1 MTYETITFEPQGPVG
16 VLTLNRPDKLNAIN
30 QTMVSEIRGV
40 LMEAE
45 ADDDVRV
52 VVLNGAGRA
61 FSAGFDLQQSKPG
74 DKEKGVAEW
83 REMLIDD
90 FEMIIAFWELSKPTI
105 SAVHGYVLAGGFEMA
120 VSCDITIA
128 AESAKF
134 GEPELKF
141 GAGIVAL
148 VLPWITGP
156 KQAKEL
162 LFTGNDRI
170 PADRALSLGLIN
182 KIVPDGE
189 HMDAAMAMA
198 RDIAVMDPAKLAMT
212 KLSINRTYDRMGM
225 RDALREAVDMDV
237 LITALKTPEGEE
249 FKRIMK
255 EDGLKAAVAWRDG
268 RFGGGA

>member
-1 MTYETITFEPQGPVG
+1 MTYETITFERQGPIG
-16 VLTLNRPDKLNAIN
+16 VITLNRPDKLNAID
-30 QTMVSEIRGV
+30 QTMVKEILRAQQA
-40 LMEAE
+40 AE
-45 ADDDVRV
+45 VDDEVRV

-61 FSAGFDLQQSKPG
+61 FCAGFDLQQPG
-74 DKEKGVAEW
+74 SEKAKGVAEW
-83 REMLIDD
+83 RALLIED
-90 FEMIIAFWELSKPTI
+90 FEMIIGFWELAKPTI

>member
-1 MTYETITFEPQGPVG
+1 MTYETITFERRGPVG

-30 QTMVSEIRGV
+30 QIMVKEILGA
-40 LMEAE
+40 LQAAE

-61 FSAGFDLQQSKPG
+61 FSAGFDLQQPG
-74 DKEKGVAEW
+74 SEKEKGVAEW
-83 REMLIDD
+83 RELLAED
-90 FEMIIAFWELSKPTI
+90 FDMIIAFWELRKPTI
-105 SAVHGYVLAGGFEMA
+105 AAVHGYVLAGGFEMA

-128 AESAKF
+128 AESTMF

-162 LFTGNDRI
+162 LFTGNDRV
-170 PADRALSLGLIN
+170 PADRALALGLIN

-189 HMDAAMAMA
+189 HLDAAMAMA

-212 KLSINRTYDRMGM
+212 KQSINRTYDRMGM
-225 RDALREAVDMDV
+225 HDALREALDMDV
-237 LITALKTPEGEE
+237 LITCLKTPEGEE

-255 EDGLKAAVAWRDG
+255 EEGLKAAVKWRDS
-268 RFGGGA
+268 RFGGSE